1 MIVCNGVS
9 KMMIAGVYD
18 FTNWKEN
25 FIEYIEL
32 NGNKPSVARD
42 YAKRIEKILEEE
54 SITIQTLSSDIDQW
68 IEEYKKGKYVS
79 INKARHYAP
88 SSALIKFKAFIP
100 TLCKPHIPE
109 KTDLMDV
116 LTGRHR
122 TDILY

>member
-1 MIVCNGVS
+1 
-9 KMMIAGVYD
+9 MIAGVYD

-68 IEEYKKGKYVS
+68 IEEYKKAVRAIGCSFCCRYS
-79 INKARHYAP
+79 
-88 SSALIKFKAFIP
+88 
-100 TLCKPHIPE
+100 
-109 KTDLMDV
+109 
-116 LTGRHR
+116 
-122 TDILY
+122 